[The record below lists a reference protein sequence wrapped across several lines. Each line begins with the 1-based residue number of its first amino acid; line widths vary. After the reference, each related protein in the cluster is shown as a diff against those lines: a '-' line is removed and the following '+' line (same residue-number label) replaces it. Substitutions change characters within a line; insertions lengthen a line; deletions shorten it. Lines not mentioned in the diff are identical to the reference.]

1 MNLAFLLVD
10 IQIAI
15 GNLNANN
22 LTEIRL
28 KSGQP
33 VIIHYRGEYKYL
45 KSNGVSDGEN
55 GALVCSSAEKVL
67 ERAMGNSVYSYAEQ
81 LRYGFITVD
90 GGIRIGIGAEYV
102 TQNGSVISISDV
114 TSLNIRIPHE
124 ITGCAEEIFK
134 TVTNGGVKSTLI
146 FSPPGYGKTTILR
159 DLARLISTRLNLKVL
174 IADERNELCGVC
186 DGVSTFNLGAHCD
199 YVRGANKK
207 FVFENAV
214 RTLSPQVVVTDEI
227 YGKEDYSAFE
237 FINLCGLKVIASSH
251 ICDKSTLLDT
261 KAEYFVKLTGIA
273 AKANIYDKDFN
284 FICDCNTVGS
294 VGCGVV
300 SR

>member
-1 MNLAFLLVD
+1 MNLAFLPVD

-90 GGIRIGIGAEYV
+90 GGIRIGIGAEY
-102 TQNGSVISISDV
+102 
-114 TSLNIRIPHE
+114 
-124 ITGCAEEIFK
+124 
-134 TVTNGGVKSTLI
+134 
-146 FSPPGYGKTTILR
+146 
-159 DLARLISTRLNLKVL
+159 
-174 IADERNELCGVC
+174 
-186 DGVSTFNLGAHCD
+186 
-199 YVRGANKK
+199 
-207 FVFENAV
+207 
-214 RTLSPQVVVTDEI
+214 
-227 YGKEDYSAFE
+227 
-237 FINLCGLKVIASSH
+237 
-251 ICDKSTLLDT
+251 
-261 KAEYFVKLTGIA
+261 
-273 AKANIYDKDFN
+273 
-284 FICDCNTVGS
+284 
-294 VGCGVV
+294 
-300 SR
+300 